1 MFYDQLVQERAAWE
15 RERGRLLG
23 VIAVQQKELA
33 AQGGVARERAVEVAR
48 TFGDTIGVFEQRL
61 IAVEQGV
68 TQELKL
74 LRSRM
79 REVAGG
85 GETAEKLKALE
96 KKIDWLCM
104 SVAPNN

>member
-33 AQGGVARERAVEVAR
+33 AQ
-48 TFGDTIGVFEQRL
+48 
-61 IAVEQGV
+61 AVEQGV